1 MVRWAEPLLVQRA
14 QEKMAV
20 ADAQGRV
27 TTFDVYRCDQ
37 PNCGKLFQTRGAL
50 ATHQGWHKRQPKA
63 GQSMSWN
70 KPNPG
75 GRPMVEAPRKRVR
88 REGAQPPQALRW
100 HLLLTLR
107 NRVQISPAVL

>member
-1 MVRWAEPLLVQRA
+1 MVQLA

-50 ATHQGWHKRQPKA
+50 ATHQGWHKRQPKE
-63 GQSMSWN
+63 GQAMSWN
-70 KPNPG
+70 KPRLD
-75 GRPMVEAPRKRVR
+75 GRPVVEAPRKRVR
-88 REGAQPPQALRW
+88 REGAHPSKPKKAGVSR
-100 HLLLTLR
+100 
-107 NRVQISPAVL
+107 